1 MQKLLY
7 VINAVPIKNHFLA
20 CQYLFVGAKIV
31 GCVESQEV
39 VPKRVHIDALIRGYF
54 SRRFYVVS
62 YVRLTSLLFIPD
74 KPTRY

>member
-7 VINAVPIKNHFLA
+7 VINAVLIKNHFLA
-20 CQYLFVGAKIV
+20 HRYFFVGAKIV

-39 VPKRVHIDALIRGYF
+39 VPKSVHMDALIRGYF
-54 SRRFYVVS
+54 SRRFYMVS
-62 YVRLTSLLFIPD
+62 YVQLTSLLFIPD